1 MDLLSYN
8 PQVLF
13 GAAGFIGAALR
24 GGIAFYQIKK
34 AQPKTTFDKSIF
46 MDTAIEGIGT
56 GIAFAVGLPITYA
69 ALGVTALASAG
80 VDTMANKFGI
90 KIVPVLR
97 DLVIKKGTKTTATK
111 K

>member
-24 GGIAFYQIKK
+24 GGIAYYKLKK
-34 AQPKTTFDKSIF
+34 DKPKTAFDKSIF
-46 MDTAIEGIGT
+46 MDTAVQGAAT
-56 GIAFAVGLPITYA
+56 GVAFAVGLPITYA
-69 ALGVTALASAG
+69 ALGITALAGAG